1 MKNLLFILFCFILY
15 SSCDKTEENTASLS
29 GKWNLVYAQYGIA
42 GYDNFAKN
50 DIVWTFQNM
59 NTVDVSI
66 NITLDAH
73 AHLPIEQNGI
83 FNTPS
88 TDNKITL
95 EGREYDYYFEDNKL
109 IISNNPQVDG
119 PLYRFER
126 D

>member
-1 MKNLLFILFCFILY
+1 MFILSCVILY
-15 SSCDKTEENTASLS
+15 SSCDKTEENSASLS

-95 EGREYDYYFEDNKL
+95 EGTEYDYYFEDNKL
-109 IISNNPQVDG
+109 IISNNPQADG